1 MTLEVLHIDDCPN
14 WQEAGARASDA
25 LAALGRPDV
34 VVEYRLVRTP
44 ADAALVGFAGSPTL
58 TLDGEDI
65 FPSDGRTADLAC
77 RIYLTPRGFAG
88 LPTQDQIIEALAA
101 KL

>member
-14 WQEAGARASDA
+14 WQDAGARASHA

-34 VVEYRLVRTP
+34 IVEYRLVRTS
-44 ADAALVGFAGSPTL
+44 ADATLAGFAGSPTL

-65 FPSDGRTADLAC
+65 FPSGGRTADLAC
-77 RIYLTPRGFAG
+77 RIYLTPHGFAG
-88 LPTQDQIIEALAA
+88 VPTQDQVTEALAA